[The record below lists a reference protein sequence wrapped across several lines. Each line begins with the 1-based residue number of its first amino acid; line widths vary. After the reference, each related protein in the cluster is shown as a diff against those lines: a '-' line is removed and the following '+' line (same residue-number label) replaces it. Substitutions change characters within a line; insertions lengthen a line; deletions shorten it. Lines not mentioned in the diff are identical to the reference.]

1 MGIPDDGMKMCCRQR
16 ERRLKSR
23 NKRCTR
29 RAKEQRGVFPAACVA
44 ACFKNRKHFAK
55 AAWQTKIV
63 IPPFKA
69 ANAERRSGCFQSM
82 VKYGVSVNEI
92 PYFFLSSRRKQC
104 LWRIRF
110 TGGVCVIRE
119 QTKLRIEVSKEAAR
133 EEKCRT
139 EALAKIL
146 ARVLAEQ
153 STCPVKGKQ
162 PENRSVRTL

>member
-23 NKRCTR
+23 NKRCTC

-44 ACFKNRKHFAK
+44 ACFKNRKRFAK

-69 ANAERRSGCFQSM
+69 VYAERRSGCFQSM

-92 PYFFLSSRRKQC
+92 PYFFFCPPVVNSAFGAYVL
-104 LWRIRF
+104 
-110 TGGVCVIRE
+110 RE
-119 QTKLRIEVSKEAAR
+119 VF
-133 EEKCRT
+133 
-139 EALAKIL
+139 
-146 ARVLAEQ
+146 V
-153 STCPVKGKQ
+153 
-162 PENRSVRTL
+162 

>member
-1 MGIPDDGMKMCCRQR
+1 MCCRQR

-44 ACFKNRKHFAK
+44 AYFKNRKHFAK
-55 AAWQTKIV
+55 AGWQTKIV
-63 IPPFKA
+63 TPPFKA

-119 QTKLRIEVSKEAAR
+119 QTKLRIRCQKKRLGKKNAAR
-133 EEKCRT
+133 RRWPKSLLVCLRS
-139 EALAKIL
+139 K
-146 ARVLAEQ
+146 ARA
-153 STCPVKGKQ
+153 P
-162 PENRSVRTL
+162 